1 VQIDSKFQK
10 FKAIFPKNTGKH
22 YAESET
28 QVLGRSIKEP
38 TMKATLTQ
46 WQRHRIAQTL
56 WQQNSGRIGFR
67 WFHEQGLP
75 APFVLDEVVIE
86 VTHELSP
93 DILELRLRAAQ
104 SDGRLLNTS
113 DADRCRDT
121 FDTQALHVKLILR
134 EQLVA
139 AGRLIFLRGQRERS
153 EICKVLV
160 PLPDQL
166 VTAPDMVEISRI
178 CTDPD
183 FRRGYLLTLLL
194 AECAWEAHQRG
205 GRMLLGYCV
214 KQLVPVYVR
223 FAGEQ
228 LPFAGLHPLYE
239 GRESCVVRIDL
250 EKVMRGENV
259 PFLAWARFVA
269 PHLYEA
275 QKTPDSDWV
284 LRMKTQG
291 VRLLQPCLDEVL
303 KFTLQRSA

>member
-1 VQIDSKFQK
+1 
-10 FKAIFPKNTGKH
+10 
-22 YAESET
+22 
-28 QVLGRSIKEP
+28 
-38 TMKATLTQ
+38 MKATLTQ

-56 WQQNSGRIGFR
+56 WQQNPERIGFR

-75 APFVLDEVVIE
+75 APFVLDEVRIE
-86 VTHELSP
+86 VTPALSP

-104 SDGRLLNTS
+104 SDGRLQGIS
-113 DADRCRDT
+113 DIELCRDS
-121 FDTQALHVKLILR
+121 FDAQALHVKLVLR
-134 EQLVA
+134 GQLVA
-139 AGRLIFLRGQRERS
+139 AGRLIFLQGQRERS
-153 EICKVLV
+153 EICRALV
-160 PLPDQL
+160 ELPDHL
-166 VTAPDMVEISRI
+166 MAGADGVEISRI

-183 FRRGYLLTLLL
+183 FRRGHLLTLLL
-194 AECAWEAHQRG
+194 AECAWAAYQRG

-228 LPFAGLHPLYE
+228 LPFSGHHPLYE

-250 EKVMRGENV
+250 DKVIRGENV

-275 QKTPDSDWV
+275 QQAADSHWV
-284 LRMKTQG
+284 LRMKTHG
-291 VRLLQPCLDEVL
+291 VRLLQPCLDEML